1 MNLPKLFNTITGA
14 LLECQSTASKHV
26 ACRSI
31 PDDTPHC
38 YRGAWSCMQS
48 LLSFKKPTDAEA
60 KDLLCFVKHHTNVD
74 TMELQDLC
82 EYFADVHDINFGLT
96 EI

>member
-14 LLECQSTASKHV
+14 LLKCQLTASKHS
-26 ACRSI
+26 ACRGI

-38 YRGAWSCMQS
+38 YRGAWECMQS
-48 LLSFKKPTDAEA
+48 MLSFKKPTDAEA
-60 KDLLCFVKHHTNVD
+60 KDLLRFVNRHTNVD
-74 TMELQDLC
+74 TSDVQDLL
-82 EYFADVHDINFGLT
+82 EYFADVHDINYSIG

>member
-14 LLECQSTASKHV
+14 LLDCQNTASKHS

-48 LLSFKKPTDAEA
+48 LLLFKKPTDAEA
-60 KDLLCFVKHHTNVD
+60 KDLLRFVKHHTNVD
-74 TMELQDLC
+74 TMDFQDLC
-82 EYFADVHDINFGLT
+82 EYFADVHDINYSMG